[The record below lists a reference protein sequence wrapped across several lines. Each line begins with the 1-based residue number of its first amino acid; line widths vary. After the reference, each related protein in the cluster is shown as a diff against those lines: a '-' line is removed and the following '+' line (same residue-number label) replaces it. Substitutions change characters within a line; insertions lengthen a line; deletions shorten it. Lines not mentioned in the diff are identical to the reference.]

1 MYHHYG
7 NHISRRTAEK
17 IKTIKLAKPSALI
30 KQQFPFTPTG
40 GQTRLFMMLDN
51 FILEPTD
58 CLLLKGFAGT
68 GKTTVI
74 SALVKILPHY
84 NYKAV
89 LLAPTGRAAK
99 VMSFYAKKSAF
110 TIHKIIYSQTAE
122 PGSSELSFK
131 RQKNYSKNTIFIVD
145 EGSMLT
151 DDADFGKKGLLTDLM
166 SFIFSDPSN
175 KLLLVG
181 DTAQLPPV
189 GKTESPA
196 LDKNYL
202 SSSFQ
207 KSIAEIELKE
217 VVRQESESG
226 ILANATGL
234 RNLLVEKSSKVQ
246 FKTAPYA
253 DTFRMTAE
261 KLEDGLRYAYDKFGI
276 DNTIIICRSNKNAVQ
291 YNQYIRR
298 NIHYTESE
306 IDAGDFI
313 MIVKN
318 NYHYLPTDA
327 KAGFL
332 ANGDFA
338 EVLKIIRYEDMYGL
352 RFADLRLKLT
362 DYPDQ
367 EPFEAK
373 VILDTLHSHAP
384 SLTTEE
390 YSRLYQLVKQD
401 YGDVSS
407 PQELKGKLKKDPYL
421 NALQIKFAYAL
432 TCHKS
437 QGGQWKAVF
446 VDQGYLTEELVN
458 KEYIRWLYTA
468 VTRATDQLFLVNF
481 NSNFF

>member
-1 MYHHYG
+1 M
-7 NHISRRTAEK
+7 
-17 IKTIKLAKPSALI
+17 AKPSVLI
-30 KQQFPFTPTG
+30 KQFFPFDPTV
-40 GQTRLFMMLDN
+40 GQSRLFQMLDN
-51 FILEPTD
+51 FILEATP

-74 SALVKILPHY
+74 SALVKVLPHFK
-84 NYKAV
+84 YKAA

-99 VMSFYAKKSAF
+99 VMSLYAKRSAF

-122 PGSSELSFK
+122 PGSSEMTFK

-145 EGSMLT
+145 EASMLT
-151 DDADFGKKGLLTDLM
+151 DDADFGKSGLLTDL
-166 SFIFSDPSN
+166 FNFVFSDPSN

-189 GKTESPA
+189 GKKDSPA
-196 LDKNYL
+196 LNKSYL
-202 SSSFQ
+202 TSTFRT
-207 KSIAEIELKE
+207 AVEEIELKE

-226 ILANATGL
+226 ILANATQL
-234 RNLLVEKSSKVQ
+234 RNILPEKVFKISFFTSS
-246 FKTAPYA
+246 YS
-253 DTFRMTAE
+253 DIFRMTAE
-261 KLEDGLRYAYDKFGI
+261 KLEDGLRYAYDKFGVE
-276 DNTIIICRSNKNAVQ
+276 NTIIICRSNKNAVQ

-318 NYHYLPTDA
+318 NYHYLPSDA

-373 VILDTLHSHAP
+373 VILDTLHNYAP
-384 SLTTEE
+384 SLAPED
-390 YSRLYQLVKQD
+390 YSKLYQAVKAD
-401 YGDVSS
+401 YYDVSS
-407 PQELKGKLKKDPYL
+407 PNELKEKLKKDPYL

-446 VDQGYLTEELVN
+446 VDQGYLTEELIN
-458 KEYIRWLYTA
+458 KEFLRWLYTA

-481 NSNFF
+481 NPNFFS